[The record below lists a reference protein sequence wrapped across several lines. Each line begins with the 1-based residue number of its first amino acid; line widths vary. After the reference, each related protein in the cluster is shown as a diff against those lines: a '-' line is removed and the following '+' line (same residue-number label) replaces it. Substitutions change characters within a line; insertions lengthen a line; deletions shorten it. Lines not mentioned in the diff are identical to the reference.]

1 MTFLIYLTLLTT
13 AVITQV
19 RLSMWV
25 YLKIKS
31 TCDSKSAL
39 KLWATE
45 SEQQTLLHWN
55 KLILMS
61 QQQILLY
68 FISVMFK
75 VIKKRERMREKKTN
89 TIRGNRV
96 QVSLTVALHPHLY
109 NDECFFLMKFAF
121 LVVSLSTHV
130 LVFLEHSS
138 MLIPKTLEQV
148 GSSTEPWL
156 KSWASRGLSTN
167 PELSRHS
174 EKADQQ

>member
-39 KLWATE
+39 KLWAAE

-75 VIKKRERMREKKTN
+75 VIKKRERMREKKRKRT
-89 TIRGNRV
+89 
-96 QVSLTVALHPHLY
+96 Q
-109 NDECFFLMKFAF
+109 
-121 LVVSLSTHV
+121 
-130 LVFLEHSS
+130 
-138 MLIPKTLEQV
+138 
-148 GSSTEPWL
+148 
-156 KSWASRGLSTN
+156 
-167 PELSRHS
+167 
-174 EKADQQ
+174 

>member
-13 AVITQV
+13 VVITQV
-19 RLSMWV
+19 RLRV

-75 VIKKRERMREKKTN
+75 VIKKRERMREKKRKRT
-89 TIRGNRV
+89 
-96 QVSLTVALHPHLY
+96 Q
-109 NDECFFLMKFAF
+109 
-121 LVVSLSTHV
+121 
-130 LVFLEHSS
+130 
-138 MLIPKTLEQV
+138 
-148 GSSTEPWL
+148 
-156 KSWASRGLSTN
+156 
-167 PELSRHS
+167 
-174 EKADQQ
+174 

>member
-39 KLWATE
+39 KLWTE

-75 VIKKRERMREKKTN
+75 VIKKRERMREKKRKRT
-89 TIRGNRV
+89 
-96 QVSLTVALHPHLY
+96 Q
-109 NDECFFLMKFAF
+109 
-121 LVVSLSTHV
+121 
-130 LVFLEHSS
+130 
-138 MLIPKTLEQV
+138 
-148 GSSTEPWL
+148 
-156 KSWASRGLSTN
+156 
-167 PELSRHS
+167 
-174 EKADQQ
+174 